1 MAKFIKIPVS
11 GERFTGD
18 RVVSASNLV
27 AATVNTSSSL
37 LLNFK
42 GGETATVTLVGT
54 SNARERYD
62 MGVAIMD
69 AAQSALAEGYTKG
82 AVSVKFATGNTV
94 SEITI

>member
-27 AATVNTSSSL
+27 AATVSTNTSLVLSL
-37 LLNFK
+37 K
-42 GGETATVTLVGT
+42 GGDTVLVTIAGT
-54 SNARERYD
+54 SNARDRYD
-62 MGVAIMD
+62 MCVAIMD

-94 SEITI
+94 SETTI